1 MRLFTAAAEMWAGG
15 QAKRGSRGRRV
26 RFEPL
31 EVRALLSVSPGGGL
45 DELGP
50 DPAVSVLA
58 APSMSGQSTSWIDTL
73 TAEQAEVRDELHA
86 LLSRGGTIVE
96 LEDFQPVLMPEAF
109 LDELYNTYGVTRT
122 WESLGSRM
130 DDIFGSDVAL
140 LRDDTPVFFGP
151 TQFFYLAPWME
162 SLTPEQAQLRGD
174 LHALLFRGGKIEELQ
189 DVQPVLMPEAF
200 LDELYDT
207 YGVTKIWDCVG
218 AEMLFELFGSD
229 VLINRP
235 DTPVVAFPAPLE
247 FALSAEQAQV
257 RGQLLTMLDG
267 GGNINEL
274 EDFQPVLMPEAFL
287 DELYDV
293 YGKERIW
300 DSLGGQTLVALF
312 GGDTLIARADTLYQL
327 DAFKASYELLTD
339 EQIQVRDQLHALLSR
354 GGTIDELETFEAVPM
369 PEPFLDELYDVYGKE
384 RIWDSLGG
392 QTLVALFG
400 GDTLIARPDTLYQL
414 DAFKASYELLTDEQI
429 QVREQLHSLLS
440 RGGMIDELE
449 TFEAVPMP
457 DAFLD
462 ELYDTY
468 GVDAVWDS
476 LGPGMMGALFSDDIL
491 LSRRDTRY
499 YTSPTLTEEQAK
511 VREDLHA
518 LLARGG
524 NINELEDFQ
533 PVPMPEAFLDEL
545 YDTYGDELVWDS
557 LGPVTMGELFGD
569 ILISRS
575 ETRYYTMVNES
586 MELINLDD
594 FQVSYPSVD
603 GSGYVVVVIDNGF
616 DLDHPAFGPDSN
628 NDGVADR
635 IVYQYDFGDGD
646 ADATN
651 YPYSYP
657 TPDRRNYFH
666 GTHVA
671 GIVADSG
678 ADLITL
684 KVARDSDG
692 VILSP
697 AIEAALQWV
706 TEHVSEYNV
715 VAVNMSFGFSGV
727 RHTTAVTNGE
737 FSDEL
742 AELVAQGVMV
752 VAAAGNDHGPDSSDV
767 GIAYPAADINAVAV
781 GAVYDANVGQQ
792 VFVTSTNGSLT
803 ARSTQADR
811 ITSFTQR
818 GSLLDVMAP
827 GSTITS
833 ALPGGFYGTASGT
846 SMAAPHVAGTVA
858 LAQQLAMQELG
869 RRLSPT
875 ELRNLMQDTGVDVI
889 DSHTAGGVGG
899 NEDDVLTGT
908 TTQLWHT
915 ESTYQRLNVSA
926 LGDAIAAISPTVYN
940 AGARANNGIGDTFIL
955 SRSGSNLVLERA
967 ENGVTWSTVN
977 IAIAGLSELQI
988 VGSND
993 GDAFVVYNLGNFT
1006 GVVSILGVE
1015 TPSATDGVQIYDTPG
1030 DDVWNARE
1038 DYGSFQMEN
1047 AYRVTASNVY
1057 ALLGYANAGGN
1068 DRAYLSGNA
1077 SGNKVKT
1084 YENGDNLVRIYQNG
1098 IWSRAKF
1105 FDSVNIYGN
1114 GGNDE
1119 ALVYDT
1125 PGNDAFSATKDEGR
1139 HVAAGGT
1146 IEYDYFSFETVTAYA
1161 GAGSRDTAH
1170 FSDSAL
1176 REEVRARPDKV
1187 EVRDIDT
1194 DTVYL
1199 TMRNFDHVYAEAL
1212 TDDGKSDIMKMQ
1224 DDLVATIDL
1233 LFAEMAGGRV
1243 HAEYYYSPAN
1253 YYSPQAGEMIYESLG
1268 FEITKGYST
1277 YGPDK
1282 KDTDG
1287 VNPALL
1293 AWEGFWDE
1301 I

>member
-1 MRLFTAAAEMWAGG
+1 
-15 QAKRGSRGRRV
+15 
-26 RFEPL
+26 
-31 EVRALLSVSPGGGL
+31 
-45 DELGP
+45 
-50 DPAVSVLA
+50 
-58 APSMSGQSTSWIDTL
+58 
-73 TAEQAEVRDELHA
+73 
-86 LLSRGGTIVE
+86 
-96 LEDFQPVLMPEAF
+96 
-109 LDELYNTYGVTRT
+109 
-122 WESLGSRM
+122 
-130 DDIFGSDVAL
+130 
-140 LRDDTPVFFGP
+140 
-151 TQFFYLAPWME
+151 
-162 SLTPEQAQLRGD
+162 
-174 LHALLFRGGKIEELQ
+174 
-189 DVQPVLMPEAF
+189 
-200 LDELYDT
+200 
-207 YGVTKIWDCVG
+207 
-218 AEMLFELFGSD
+218 
-229 VLINRP
+229 
-235 DTPVVAFPAPLE
+235 
-247 FALSAEQAQV
+247 
-257 RGQLLTMLDG
+257 
-267 GGNINEL
+267 
-274 EDFQPVLMPEAFL
+274 
-287 DELYDV
+287 
-293 YGKERIW
+293 
-300 DSLGGQTLVALF
+300 
-312 GGDTLIARADTLYQL
+312 
-327 DAFKASYELLTD
+327 
-339 EQIQVRDQLHALLSR
+339 
-354 GGTIDELETFEAVPM
+354 
-369 PEPFLDELYDVYGKE
+369 
-384 RIWDSLGG
+384 
-392 QTLVALFG
+392 
-400 GDTLIARPDTLYQL
+400 
-414 DAFKASYELLTDEQI
+414 
-429 QVREQLHSLLS
+429 
-440 RGGMIDELE
+440 
-449 TFEAVPMP
+449 
-457 DAFLD
+457 
-462 ELYDTY
+462 
-468 GVDAVWDS
+468 
-476 LGPGMMGALFSDDIL
+476 
-491 LSRRDTRY
+491 
-499 YTSPTLTEEQAK
+499 
-511 VREDLHA
+511 
-518 LLARGG
+518 
-524 NINELEDFQ
+524 
-533 PVPMPEAFLDEL
+533 MPEAFLDEL